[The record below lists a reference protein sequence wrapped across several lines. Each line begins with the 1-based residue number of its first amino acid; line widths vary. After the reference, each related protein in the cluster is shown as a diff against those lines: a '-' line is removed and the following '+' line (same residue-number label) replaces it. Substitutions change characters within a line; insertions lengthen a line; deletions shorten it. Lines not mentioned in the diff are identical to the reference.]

1 MQIEKENSY
10 IRDKTKLINKNH
22 LLDELIESTER
33 LFMDNPSEKSLRFHK
48 INCKKDK
55 NKYSIT
61 IVNMLCVRKKQEIT
75 LYLLPDPLCYYESL
89 CIRDLTPLFITCRT
103 LG

>member
-10 IRDKTKLINKNH
+10 IRNKTKLINKNY

-55 NKYSIT
+55 NRYSIT
-61 IVNMLCVRKKQEIT
+61 IVNTQYRILATVCNDIAIFLKLVNHKTYDRINKN
-75 LYLLPDPLCYYESL
+75 C
-89 CIRDLTPLFITCRT
+89 
-103 LG
+103 